1 MKSPMGAGEK
11 LKWAGAVL
19 GKVRA
24 SLQLRG
30 HASAASLF
38 HPARPAAAPQQLLL
52 DPAADSFLDPPAPGL
67 AEARDHHER
76 QDVGRG
82 LNAHR

>member
-1 MKSPMGAGEK
+1 MGAGEK
-11 LKWAGAVL
+11 IKWAGAKL

-24 SLQLRG
+24 SLQLRR
-30 HASAASLF
+30 HASVASLF

-52 DPAADSFLDPPAPGL
+52 HPAADSFLDPPAPGME
-67 AEARDHHER
+67 EAGDHHER
-76 QDVGRG
+76 QDVGQG

>member
-38 HPARPAAAPQQLLL
+38 HLARPAAAPQQLLRS
-52 DPAADSFLDPPAPGL
+52 AADSFLDSPAPGL

-76 QDVGRG
+76 QDVGQG